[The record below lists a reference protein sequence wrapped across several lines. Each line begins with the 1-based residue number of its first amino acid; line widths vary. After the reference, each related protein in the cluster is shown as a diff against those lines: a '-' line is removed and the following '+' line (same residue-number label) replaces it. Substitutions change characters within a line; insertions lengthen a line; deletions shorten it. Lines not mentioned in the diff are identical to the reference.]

1 MGRLTIGLRALVLL
15 RRIAIAA
22 EGIEKELRY
31 ANERAFP
38 PLSEKK
44 RDVKRT
50 GVIISGTPKP
60 ERDDA
65 A

>member
-1 MGRLTIGLRALVLL
+1 MGRLTIGLRALVFL

-22 EGIEKELRY
+22 EGIEKQLRY
-31 ANERAFP
+31 SNERAFP

-50 GVIISGTPKP
+50 GVIVSGTPK
-60 ERDDA
+60 RDIDEA
-65 A
+65 